1 MCAILS
7 GCKYS
12 FSHSLSVESAP
23 DSNVSLKS
31 LSFISVLCCQWCSCG
46 PYYTMYPPPSSQA
59 CCHILYMQHVLCFDH
74 FKQCKKQCVHNGLH
88 LILIT
93 HTRHCRHLVYLNY
106 MCVLVDL
113 QLLMLQ
119 LTMCHFMADFSMDL
133 LFVGIGGGEGRGR
146 MSCPC
151 LFLCF

>member
-7 GCKYS
+7 G
-12 FSHSLSVESAP
+12 
-23 DSNVSLKS
+23 
-31 LSFISVLCCQWCSCG
+31 
-46 PYYTMYPPPSSQA
+46 
-59 CCHILYMQHVLCFDH
+59 CFDH

-88 LILIT
+88 LILVT
-93 HTRHCRHLVYLNY
+93 HTRYCRHLVYLNY